1 MYERVGGDLM
11 NRSDALE
18 LIRNHV
24 KNDKL
29 IKHMI
34 AVEAIMRKL
43 ASKFNE
49 DQDLWGLVGLLHDL
63 DYEETKKDFKRH
75 GIMSAE
81 MLEGKLPE
89 EALEAIRSHNELT
102 GHIPKTRLAKALIAA
117 DQVSGLIVAT
127 ALVMPNKK
135 LAEVKLKSLKRK
147 FKQKDFARSV
157 DRNKILKY
165 CQEIG
170 LTLEE
175 FLQLSLEALQSI
187 SNELGL

>member
-1 MYERVGGDLM
+1 MDRE
-11 NRSDALE
+11 SALK
-18 LIRNHV
+18 LIRSHV

-34 AVEAIMRKL
+34 AVEAIMRRL
-43 ASKFNE
+43 ALKFNE
-49 DQDLWGLVGLLHDL
+49 DQQLWGLVGLLHDL
-63 DYEETKKDFKRH
+63 DYEKTKSDFEHH
-75 GIMSAE
+75 GIISAE
-81 MLEGKLPE
+81 MLKGKLPE
-89 EALEAIRSHNELT
+89 EALEAIRSHNEFT

-127 ALVMPNKK
+127 ALVMPSKK

-187 SNELGL
+187 SSELGL